1 MQGTNITETAIIS
14 GIMLIYYILTGKSFG
29 IDNWVMITYPMIAS
43 FVWNYNNLITL
54 KIYNEQHDYRKELNS
69 KTWYLYVMKAF
80 KLTYIALILSIL
92 HHLANLDT
100 YAQFYSF
107 LRLDLCYTV
116 MFTFIILS
124 INKPHRINKIK

>member
-29 IDNWVMITYPMIAS
+29 IDNWVMSTYPMIAS